1 MMINSRIR
9 IDNLSF
15 GSSLGLKGQAKVL
28 LFSELHSLLSSGL
41 DFSHS
46 FSLLIDSERDKR
58 MKILLQTIFDD
69 IIKGHSL
76 WSAMQKT
83 GRFLSLD
90 YGVISIGEETG
101 QLKESLE
108 FLVDYYS
115 KRMAQQRMVT
125 SAVSYPIIIM
135 CVAVVVVVF
144 MLMVVVPMFE
154 QVYSRMG
161 GELPALTQWIIS
173 FSSRFP
179 LYGGAMT
186 LFILGAAVL
195 LYLFRENESVKSV
208 GSEILFRMPF
218 AGKIIAKHYQAHFC
232 KLLYLLTVS
241 GVSLLQG
248 VIMLKNV
255 ITFYPYCVSFNSISE
270 GLQRGESL
278 ASGLEK
284 FPRLYSKKMITLLKV
299 SEETNRV
306 PQMLKSQGE
315 DISKE
320 LEYNI
325 KQLGSMLEPILIIL
339 VGALVSIILISMYM
353 PMFRLGDVVG

>member
-1 MMINSRIR
+1 MINSQIKM
-9 IDNLSF
+9 DGLNF
-15 GSSLGLKGQAKVL
+15 GSSRGLKGQAKEL

-46 FSLLIDSERDKR
+46 FSLLIDSERDKH
-58 MKILLQTIFDD
+58 MKILLQTIYDD

-83 GRFLSLD
+83 GKFLSLD

-101 QLKESLE
+101 QLKEALE

-115 KRMAQQRMVT
+115 KRTAQQRMVT
-125 SAVSYPIIIM
+125 SAISYPIIII
-135 CVAVVVVVF
+135 CVAMVVVVF
-144 MLMVVVPMFE
+144 MLTVVVPMFE

-173 FSSRFP
+173 VSSCFP
-179 LYGGAMT
+179 LYGGVMT
-186 LFILGAAVL
+186 LFIFGVAIL

-208 GSEILFRMPF
+208 RSEFLLRIPF
-218 AGKIIAKHYQAHFC
+218 AGKIITKHYQAHFC

-241 GVSLLQG
+241 GVPLLNG
-248 VIMLKNV
+248 IIMLKNV
-255 ITFYPYCVSFNSISE
+255 LTFYPYCLSFNSISE
-270 GLQRGESL
+270 GLEQGESL

-284 FPRLYSKKMITLLKV
+284 SPRLYSKKMITLLKV

-339 VGALVSIILISMYM
+339 VGVLVSVILISMYM